1 MKLVKLSLVAA
12 LAAGA
17 FSAANAT
24 PVEEAIKDIDVSGVL
39 RYRYDTGRFG
49 NRGYGFEDQRSSIN
63 DRQNHNYR
71 AQLNFSGAIADNFKA
86 FVQFDYSAKDG
97 GYGPDS
103 VSNTSNT
110 LNVRQLYLTYTNEDV
125 ATSVIAG
132 KQQLNTIWTDNGID
146 GLVGTGIKVVNNSI
160 DGLTLAAFAVD
171 SFNTDTEGDTLAGS
185 KIFNGYV
192 EKNSKNFPEGT
203 KLNINPYAG
212 NLYGAAAI
220 GSYDIAGGQ
229 FNPQLWLSYLNDT
242 GFFYALDVAYN
253 TTIFDGVNWN
263 IEGAYL
269 GNSLDSKMKSK
280 NTAIVTEYDGNG
292 KSDVIT
298 GDEMM
303 ANGNLFALK
312 GTVAVNGW
320 DASLG
325 GIYYGKKDKLTIN
338 TLEDQGNIGGLLAGE
353 EIFYTDGSNLNG
365 DIGRNI
371 FGYVTA
377 GYTFNEIVRVG
388 ADFVYGGT
396 KTDPEAESTG
406 GKKFE
411 AVARVDYKYSPKLNF
426 SAFYSYVNVDN
437 NHKNEY
443 DGRDGRKNTVRLQAL
458 YKF

>member
-24 PVEEAIKDIDVSGVL
+24 PLEEAIKDIDVSGVL
-39 RYRYDTGRFG
+39 RYRYETGTFG
-49 NRGYGFEDQRSSIN
+49 KDNVGFTDANNKSKQM
-63 DRQNHNYR
+63 HKYR

-86 FVQFDYSAKDG
+86 FVQFDYNSQDG
-97 GYGPDS
+97 GYGENS
-103 VSNTSNT
+103 ISNTSDT
-110 LNVRQLYLTYTNEDV
+110 LTVRQLYLTYTNEDV

-160 DGLTLAAFAVD
+160 DGLTLAAFAMD
-171 SFNTDTEGDTLAGS
+171 SFNEGSDTTVTLTRDSITNEITGAEFNRGNPKGDGDTSGALDW
-185 KIFNGYV
+185 N
-192 EKNSKNFPEGT
+192 KN
-203 KLNINPYAG
+203 I
-212 NLYGAAAI
+212 YGAAAI

-229 FNPQLWLSYLNDT
+229 FNPQLWLAYMSDNAFL
-242 GFFYALDVAYN
+242 YALDLAYN
-253 TTIFDGVNWN
+253 TTIFDGVNWT

-269 GNSLDSKMKSK
+269 GNSVDNKLKNRLD
-280 NTAIVTEYDGNG
+280 A
-292 KSDVIT
+292 
-298 GDEMM
+298 
-303 ANGNLFALK
+303 ANGNFFALR
-312 GTVAVNGW
+312 GTVEVNGW

-325 GIYYGKKDKLTIN
+325 GLYYGKKDKATVTTI
-338 TLEDQGNIGGLLAGE
+338 EDQGNLGSLLAGQ
-353 EIFYTDGSNLNG
+353 EIFYTQGSNLNG

-377 GYTFNEIVRVG
+377 GYTFNETVRVG

-396 KTDPEAESTG
+396 KTGEKITTDG
-406 GKKFE
+406 GKKLE

-426 SAFYSYVNVDN
+426 SAFYSYVNVDQDKKEGD
-437 NHKNEY
+437 HS
-443 DGRDGRKNTVRLQAL
+443 TVRLQAL